1 MELFNLVISV
11 GSFLGVCAFI
21 AMAWNHSKL
30 IKEMQNEMNNNM
42 DACNARLRKSEDNC
56 DRLAAWRN
64 ELMKKK
70 HDDLSDLYRNLDNRV
85 CDLTSTMWNIN
96 GKMQVLDPYIKRLNL
111 KYLIKTSGSINKDA
125 IKPVSYTHLTLP
137 TKRIV

>member
-1 MELFNLVISV
+1 MELFNLVISI

-85 CDLTSTMWNIN
+85 CDLTSTMWNID
-96 GKMQVLDPYIKRLNL
+96 GKMQVLDPYIKRINL
-111 KYLIKTSGSINKDA
+111 KHLIKTSGSINKDA
-125 IKPVSYTHLTLP
+125 
-137 TKRIV
+137 TKQLKEIENELK